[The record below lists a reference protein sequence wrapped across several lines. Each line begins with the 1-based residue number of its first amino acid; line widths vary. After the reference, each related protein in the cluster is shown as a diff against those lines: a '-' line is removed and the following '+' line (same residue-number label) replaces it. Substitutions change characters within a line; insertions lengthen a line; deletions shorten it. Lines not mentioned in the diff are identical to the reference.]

1 LLIEAIYIET
11 SSKCNLSCS
20 YCYRTRY
27 SYASKNRHLSL
38 RLFSKLINDLSCKKN
53 ALFGKD
59 APVMYL
65 HGFGEPTLNP
75 DLGRMIQ
82 AATDS
87 HLFSNIR
94 FVSNLQ
100 AIKPSGYYQYFE
112 TGLDLLY
119 VSMDT
124 VTQVDHKLKRKG
136 TKSNNLLS
144 VLSKIAIKYS
154 NRLSIITVLS
164 DQNISELTAIGELLS
179 QLKISKWN
187 IQLLN
192 TGNGDFA
199 IDAHLVTLL
208 KKDLKKLFKDID
220 ISFEE
225 ESLFACKQPFNTLVI
240 NSMGYFVPCCSMT
253 NHEVKNFGNLL
264 SEDVAQV
271 WHGRRYLIFRKN
283 FKAKR
288 PAICKKCPYYGIN
301 HIE

>member
-1 LLIEAIYIET
+1 MIEAIYVET

-20 YCYRTRY
+20 YCYRTRH
-27 SYASKNRHLSL
+27 SYASKNKHFSS
-38 RLFSKLINDLSCKKN
+38 RLFSKLINDLGCKKN
-53 ALFGKD
+53 VLFGENT
-59 APVMYL
+59 PVMYL

-87 HLFSNIR
+87 HLFSSIR

-119 VSMDT
+119 ISIDSVKQIDY
-124 VTQVDHKLKRKG
+124 KLKRKG
-136 TKSNNLLS
+136 TKSKDLLS
-144 VLSKIAIKYS
+144 ALSKIAIEYS

-164 DQNISELTAIGELLS
+164 DQNISELTAIGEFLN

-192 TGNGDFA
+192 TGNVDFA
-199 IDAHLVTLL
+199 VDAHLVTQL
-208 KKDLKKLFKDID
+208 KKDLTKNFNDIN

-225 ESLFACKQPFNTLVI
+225 ESLFACEQPFNTLVI

-264 SEDVAQV
+264 KENVAQV
-271 WHGRRYLIFRKN
+271 WYGEKYVAFRTKFRKR
-283 FKAKR
+283 R
-288 PAICKKCPYYGIN
+288 PVLCKQCPYYGIDP
-301 HIE
+301 